1 MILELN
7 LNEATMFVYKPEPEY
22 ESYETSEIVIPIN
35 KNIKLVIS
43 GCRQENND
51 YVYEVPPM
59 ANFVDFADEEDD
71 ELEENV
77 LLIGNNQ
84 IINEATYILVNK
96 NLITEN
102 TVTLNNYL

>member
-7 LNEATMFVYKPEPEY
+7 LNEATMLVYKPEPE
-22 ESYETSEIVIPIN
+22 YETSEIVIPIN

-59 ANFVDFADEEDD
+59 ANFVDFADEE
-71 ELEENV
+71 LEENV

-102 TVTLNNYL
+102 NVTLNNYL